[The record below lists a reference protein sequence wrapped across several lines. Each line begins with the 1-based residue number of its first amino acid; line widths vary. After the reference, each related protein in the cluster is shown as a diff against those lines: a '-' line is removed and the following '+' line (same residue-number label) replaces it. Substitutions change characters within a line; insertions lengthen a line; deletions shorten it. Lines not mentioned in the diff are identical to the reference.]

1 MFESIIDNILETHQK
16 NNQMIIERGN
26 WHPEESMGPVR
37 FAKEFRTVICNF
49 GRQTGKT
56 TYIVKN
62 YRNTDLII
70 TPNYNQEKEMIR
82 RIQQTN
88 FNRYKPNIINSQKF
102 TSPYYYGLRGSHPQ
116 DVEYNRVWIDNYSYI
131 NKENINFMYEQIRAN
146 QYIGL
151 G

>member
-1 MFESIIDNILETHQK
+1 MFETLIDNILETHQK

-26 WHPEESMGPVR
+26 WRSEDAIGRAR
-37 FAKEFRTVICNF
+37 FAKEFRTILF
-49 GRQTGKT
+49 SPGRQTGKT
-56 TYIVKN
+56 TYIAKN

-70 TPNYNQEKEMIR
+70 TANYNQEKEMIR
-82 RIQQTN
+82 FIQQTN

-102 TSPYYYGLRGSHPQ
+102 TSPYYYGVRGSGPQ
-116 DVEYNRVWIDNYSYI
+116 EIEYNRVWIDNYSYM
-131 NKENINFMYEQIRAN
+131 NKENINFMYEHIRAN